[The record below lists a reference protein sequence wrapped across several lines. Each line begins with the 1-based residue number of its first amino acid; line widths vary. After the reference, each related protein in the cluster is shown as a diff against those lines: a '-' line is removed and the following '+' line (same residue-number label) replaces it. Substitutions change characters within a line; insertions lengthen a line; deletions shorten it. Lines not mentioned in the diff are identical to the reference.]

1 MGVLSATTVKPVK
14 LIVPPLEEQKV
25 IGNAVHSIDSVIS
38 TKLDELRS
46 VQKLKKSLMQDLLTG
61 KVRVN
66 TDQRESVVA

>member
-46 VQKLKKSLMQDLLTG
+46 VQKLKKSLMQDG